1 MKEKDFPSATGVLL
15 IGALL
20 LIASAGG
27 LQAQGGNQPVFSS
40 GFQRGVAGLYVGT
53 LDFTPLGIP
62 SLEPIALRLDQLGGA
77 ILVSFHEET
86 ERESA
91 TIGIWENV
99 GGGRLGLGIIM
110 YRRGTA
116 ACSVITAPDGAADDT
131 CVLRIGATLS
141 RDGDDGLVGSIVLTF
156 EEVDATTGDTVQV
169 ITPPLPTVFERQ
181 TLADFE
187 LP

>member
-77 ILVSFHEET
+77 ILVSFHEGSGRTWVEDDWG
-86 ERESA
+86 SA
-91 TIGIWENV
+91 SSCTA
-99 GGGRLGLGIIM
+99 GG
-110 YRRGTA
+110 
-116 ACSVITAPDGAADDT
+116 
-131 CVLRIGATLS
+131 
-141 RDGDDGLVGSIVLTF
+141 
-156 EEVDATTGDTVQV
+156 
-169 ITPPLPTVFERQ
+169 PPL
-181 TLADFE
+181 AA
-187 LP
+187 